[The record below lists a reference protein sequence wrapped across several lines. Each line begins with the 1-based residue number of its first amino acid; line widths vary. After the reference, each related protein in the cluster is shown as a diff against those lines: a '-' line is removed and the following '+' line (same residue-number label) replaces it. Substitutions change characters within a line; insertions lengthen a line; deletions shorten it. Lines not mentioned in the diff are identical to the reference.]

1 MDIARVISMVHTMR
15 ISPTLFTWAYLGLA
29 ATSMTVSA
37 ASNNAS
43 GERHATKT
51 PITVTIDAF
60 QFQPDKIRIKR
71 GQSIIFINKD
81 EVPHTVTPGK
91 NVHFVPSGI
100 IKGGER
106 HEVLFESAGVQDY
119 SCDFHPS
126 MRGRVVVK

>member
-1 MDIARVISMVHTMR
+1 MKLSHI
-15 ISPTLFTWAYLGLA
+15 LLTWAYWGVA

-43 GERHATKT
+43 EARHATKT

-71 GQSIIFINKD
+71 GQSVIFINKD

-91 NVHFVPSGI
+91 NAHFVPSGI
-100 IKGGER
+100 IKGGEQ

-126 MRGRVVVK
+126 MHGRVIVK

>member
-1 MDIARVISMVHTMR
+1 MARIMKLSHT
-15 ISPTLFTWAYLGLA
+15 LLTWAYWGVA
-29 ATSMTVSA
+29 VTSITVSA

-43 GERHATKT
+43 EERHATKA

-71 GQSIIFINKD
+71 GQSVIFINKD

-91 NVHFVPSGI
+91 NAHFVPSGI
-100 IKGGER
+100 IKGGEQ

-119 SCDFHPS
+119 LCDFHPS
-126 MRGRVVVK
+126 MRGRVIVK